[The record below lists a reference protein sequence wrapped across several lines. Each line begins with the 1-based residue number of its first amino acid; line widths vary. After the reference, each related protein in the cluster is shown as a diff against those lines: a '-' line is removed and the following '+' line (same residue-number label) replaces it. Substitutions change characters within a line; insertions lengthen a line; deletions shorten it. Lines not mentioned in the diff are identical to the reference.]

1 MTPLPSTDKTTDK
14 TLNKAP
20 KPTSAKANRSYGV
33 SPDKKLGQHWLVD
46 PSVISAMVSAVM
58 HDGNQDP
65 LSNQA
70 CLVEIGPGTGAL
82 TGPLVEAALTDSER
96 YLFAVDLDRRSIAA
110 LHQRFGPDS
119 ENPQPRLHAFQGD
132 ILRHTPESFLALD
145 KDFPSQGP
153 ISVVG
158 NLPYQIT
165 APILMHLLG
174 DAAKPSP
181 WLGRVQSLTLMMQ
194 QEVAERLIASPR
206 TKAYSPLS
214 LAVQGSCEIVPVLL
228 NISPKAFK
236 PSPKVESAVL
246 QLIPRQQPL
255 WANVDGRLFQT
266 LVRTAFNQRRKTLL
280 NSLGSLVPKEVLQT
294 VSHTDLAEHWPTLRA
309 DAIGMSDY
317 LALTEALTPWDK
329 ANRG

>member
-1 MTPLPSTDKTTDK
+1 MTPLPTNPPAADKPA
-14 TLNKAP
+14 NKP
-20 KPTSAKANRSYGV
+20 PTPTSAKANRSYGV

-46 PSVISAMVSAVM
+46 PSVISAMVGAVM
-58 HDGNQDP
+58 HGAGQDP
-65 LSNQA
+65 LNNQA

-96 YLFAVDLDRRSIAA
+96 HLFAVDLDRRSVAA
-110 LHQRFGPDS
+110 LHQRFGPES
-119 ENPQPRLHAFQGD
+119 ENFQPRLHAFQGD
-132 ILRHTPESFLALD
+132 ILRHTPESLSALEAA
-145 KDFPSQGP
+145 FPAEGP

-194 QEVAERLIASPR
+194 QEVAERLMASPH
-206 TKAYSPLS
+206 TKAYSPLT

-236 PSPKVESAVL
+236 PAPKVESAVL
-246 QLIPRQQPL
+246 QLIPRAQPL
-255 WANVDGRLFQT
+255 WANVDGRFFQT
-266 LVRTAFNQRRKTLL
+266 VVRTAFNQRRKTLL
-280 NSLGSLVPKEVLQT
+280 NSLGSLVPKEVLQA
-294 VSHTDLAEHWPTLRA
+294 VSHANLAENWLTLRA
-309 DAIGMSDY
+309 DAIGMTEY
-317 LALTEALTPWDK
+317 LALTEALNPWNE